1 MLKLLLCIFTATAVA
16 VALLE
21 LRQQHLNLS
30 YQTNR
35 LHNQLQIEQAR
46 LWNQQLQIAVA
57 TAPNAMQQ
65 TLAQQDIHFVAPAT
79 PPDNLPNWT
88 DLPKTPAAAT
98 PAE

>member
-1 MLKLLLCIFTATAVA
+1 MLKVLLCLLTATAVA
-16 VALLE
+16 VALLQ

-35 LHNQLQIEQAR
+35 LHNQIEIEQAR
-46 LWNQQLQIAVA
+46 LWDQQLQIAVA
-57 TAPNAMQQ
+57 TAPSAMQQ

-79 PPDNLPNWT
+79 PPDNLPSWT
-88 DLPKTPAAAT
+88 DLPKTTDTSA